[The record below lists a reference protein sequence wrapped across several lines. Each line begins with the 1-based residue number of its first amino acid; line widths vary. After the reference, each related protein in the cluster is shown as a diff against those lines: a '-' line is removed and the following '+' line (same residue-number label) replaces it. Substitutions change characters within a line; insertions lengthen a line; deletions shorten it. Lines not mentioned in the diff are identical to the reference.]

1 MKLKFLT
8 FNLIVILSLSA
19 CASNTSIQNE
29 NTTTEQKTV
38 NAPVQ
43 KGPTEEEIF
52 ISQIKDI
59 SINFTTTPKI
69 ANVNRDFSGAYTIS
83 VKDKDSN
90 PISNYNIQIA
100 YPASKNAE
108 GIISFA
114 TQDFTT
120 DDKGIINFAAPTPTF
135 AADSKVYAYVTP
147 LNESVIEETKK
158 LGAQADYKVKSDIIT
173 KGAVLF
179 IWDFNEKERPIN
191 NSYEILSEFRN
202 RGMVMVGNAPI
213 NETSYIGKPLSTLHK
228 ENYEIIED
236 SYGYLLVGT
245 VKFVKPVEQCD
256 DGYLCSLIAEINAV
270 NMKTGKTI
278 FTSTF
283 TNEATGKNWNACVT
297 KCKDKLSVKIVDALV
312 YGL

>member
-69 ANVNRDFSGAYTIS
+69 ANVNRDFSGVYTIS

-90 PISNYNIQIA
+90 PLADYSIQIA
-100 YPASKNAE
+100 YPSSKTAE
-108 GIISFA
+108 GTISFA
-114 TQDFTT
+114 TQDTTT
-120 DDKGIINFAAPTPTF
+120 DENGIITFTAPKPTF

-297 KCKDKLSVKIVDALV
+297 KCKDELSVKIVDALV